1 MALNWMERTHEL
13 RARIGVPP
21 GGPAPLL
28 AADDSEALLGGAS
41 GPRTLPLAQAL
52 AEGITLAP
60 LLDHTL
66 LKAGATGSE
75 IDRLCEEAAR
85 HGFASV
91 CINPVWVPRAV
102 SRLAG
107 TSVRVCTVVGF
118 PLGASAPAAKAY
130 EAEQAVRD
138 GAGEVDMVLDLGAAR
153 EGAWDRVKADLR
165 SLRAAVPH
173 PVVLKVILE
182 TCLLDDGAK
191 RRACALA
198 AESGLDFVKTST
210 GFAAGGATVEDV
222 ALMRQVVG
230 ESVGVKASG
239 GIRTFDQALAMVQ
252 AGATRLGVSASLA
265 IIGASHPAGSG
276 Y

>member
-1 MALNWMERTHEL
+1 MNWMERTQEVRTRL
-13 RARIGVPP
+13 GE
-21 GGPAPLL
+21 GPFGNLPLL
-28 AADDSEALLGGAS
+28 AADAATALVGGAQGPLELPLTEALA
-41 GPRTLPLAQAL
+41 R
-52 AEGITLAP
+52 GITLAP

-66 LKAGATGSE
+66 LKAGATGGE
-75 IDRLCEEAAR
+75 IDRLCEEAAE

-102 SRLAG
+102 ARLAG
-107 TSVRVCTVVGF
+107 TPVRVCTVAGF
-118 PLGASAPAAKAY
+118 PLGATAPRIKALEAA
-130 EAEQAVRD
+130 QAVQE

-153 EGAWDRVKADLR
+153 EGAWDRVEADLR
-165 SLRAAVPH
+165 ALRAAVPR
-173 PVVLKVILE
+173 PLVLKVILE
-182 TCLLDDGAK
+182 TCLLEEAAK
-191 RRACALA
+191 RRACTLA
-198 AESGLDFVKTST
+198 AEAGLDFVKTST
-210 GFAAGGATVEDV
+210 GFAAGGATLEDV

-265 IIGASHPAGSG
+265 ILGGGQPAGSG

>member
-1 MALNWMERTHEL
+1 MALRWMERTQEL
-13 RARIGVPP
+13 RTRIGAS
-21 GGPAPLL
+21 GSGPTPLL
-28 AADDSEALLGGAS
+28 AADATRALVGGPS
-41 GPRTLPLAQAL
+41 GPREVPLAEAL

-66 LKAGATGSE
+66 LKAGVTGVE
-75 IDRLCEEAAR
+75 IDQLCAEAAH

-102 SRLAG
+102 ACLAG
-107 TSVRVCTVVGF
+107 TPIRVCTVVGF
-118 PLGASAPAAKAY
+118 PLGASAPEAKAF
-130 EAEQAVRD
+130 EAAQAVKD
-138 GAGEVDMVLDLGAAR
+138 GAAEVDMVLDLGAAR
-153 EGAWDRVKADLR
+153 EGAWERIEAEFR
-165 SLRAAVPH
+165 ALRAAVPR
-173 PVVLKVILE
+173 PKVLKVILE
-182 TCLLDDGAK
+182 TCLLDEPAK

-198 AESGLDFVKTST
+198 AEAGLDFVKTST
-210 GFAAGGATVEDV
+210 GFAGGGATVEDV

-239 GIRTFDQALAMVQ
+239 GIRSFEQALAMVQ

-265 IIGASHPAGSG
+265 IVGASRPAGSG